1 MQMSTSAWK
10 TYYTVTM
17 FAGMLLLLAEISL
30 YRDTIISYI
39 IPIVIIVVVGFVA
52 FMLNKEHYT
61 QTYAVTGFFF
71 PLMQNIISWGFIA
84 CYLFMASNY
93 YLSFSQPKSY
103 KFKIIEKNSTPG
115 GKGDRNHRAPLV
127 TFNYFGSEKELVFT
141 YYETDRVNKADSV
154 AVTTKKGLLG
164 FDILTNYTLIP

>member
-1 MQMSTSAWK
+1 MSTSAWK
-10 TYYTVTM
+10 TFYIVT
-17 FAGMLLLLAEISL
+17 FFVGILLLLAEISL
-30 YRDTIISYI
+30 YHDTIITNV
-39 IPIVIIVVVGFVA
+39 IPIVIILVAGFVG
-52 FMLNKEHYT
+52 FMLNKEHYK
-61 QTYAVTGFFF
+61 QTYNVKGFFF
-71 PLMQNIISWGFIA
+71 PLMQNILSWGFIA

-103 KFKIIEKNSTPG
+103 KFKIIEKNSMPG
-115 GKGDRNHRAPLV
+115 GKGDRDHRSPLV